1 MSPSLLS
8 SVVGLVLI
16 YFARFFTILAGY
28 VLAKI
33 DYFPKAASRGASE
46 VTMNV
51 ALPALIFANVVPA
64 FTPSNISALG
74 PLFLVAF
81 TYQAIGFF
89 AGLVIREVCYVP
101 RNFWQGIIVMT
112 GMSNWGNL
120 RKYSHVLTVIRLR
133 LNIFSLSSANAV
145 VLSITQQPPFNPETD
160 PNRESFVPCGA
171 PTAVF

>member
-120 RKYSHVLTVIRLR
+120 RKYTHVSTVIRLQ
-133 LNIFSLSSANAV
+133 LNIFFVVSSQCGCALYYAAAP
-145 VLSITQQPPFNPETD
+145 IQPRDGP
-160 PNRESFVPCGA
+160 
-171 PTAVF
+171 

>member
-1 MSPSLLS
+1 MNP
-8 SVVGLVLI
+8 VLI
-16 YFARFFTILAGY
+16 CTSRFFTILAGY

-120 RKYSHVLTVIRLR
+120 RKYSHVSDRYSTSAKYFFVV
-133 LNIFSLSSANAV
+133 SSQCGCPLDHAAAP
-145 VLSITQQPPFNPETD
+145 IQPGDGPQP
-160 PNRESFVPCGA
+160 
-171 PTAVF
+171 